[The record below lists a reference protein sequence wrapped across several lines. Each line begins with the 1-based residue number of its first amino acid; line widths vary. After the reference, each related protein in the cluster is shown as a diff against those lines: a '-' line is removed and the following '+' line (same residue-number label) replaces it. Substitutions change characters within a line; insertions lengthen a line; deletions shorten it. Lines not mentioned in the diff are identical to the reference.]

1 MEAGIRHSLKMDCR
15 AGEQGNRSRADEL
28 GADHRLLG
36 NNVHAGNSMV
46 GRGRK
51 ETP

>member
-1 MEAGIRHSLKMDCR
+1 MDCR

-28 GADHRLLG
+28 DADHRLLG
-36 NNVHAGNSMV
+36 NKVHAGNSMV
-46 GRGRK
+46 DRGRK